1 VRATAFNTLVNDA
14 VGSKSA
20 IHMVSVWATANTI
33 SLGQIVLNEKNDEK
47 NHEIMAI
54 PKLLEMLVL
63 S

>member
-1 VRATAFNTLVNDA
+1 MRATAFNTLVNDA

-54 PKLLEMLVL
+54 PKLLELLVL

>member
-1 VRATAFNTLVNDA
+1 MRATAFNTLVNDA

-33 SLGQIVLNEKNDEK
+33 SLGQIVLNGKNDEK

>member
-1 VRATAFNTLVNDA
+1 MNDA

-47 NHEIMAI
+47 NHEKNHEIMAI
-54 PKLLEMLVL
+54 PKLLELLVL

>member
-1 VRATAFNTLVNDA
+1 MNDA

-54 PKLLEMLVL
+54 PKLLELLVL